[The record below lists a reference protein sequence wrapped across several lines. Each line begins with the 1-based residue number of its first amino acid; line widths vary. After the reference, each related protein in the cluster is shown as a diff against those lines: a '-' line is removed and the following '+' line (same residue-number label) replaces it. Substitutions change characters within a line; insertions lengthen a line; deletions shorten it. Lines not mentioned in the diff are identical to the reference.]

1 MYAWALGIHELL
13 TTSQAYYVDG
23 PFPLILNQRDHL
35 HAWEQVNV
43 HEEIPNGALE
53 KKSIP
58 VADVYFLSDVRHR
71 LFFSLRK
78 CPCESRVS

>member
-43 HEEIPNGALE
+43 HEEIP
-53 KKSIP
+53 
-58 VADVYFLSDVRHR
+58 
-71 LFFSLRK
+71 
-78 CPCESRVS
+78 